1 MRRLISRLQDRS
13 RHRQGPALLAVVAG
27 LVIGTPPVVHAQQQ
41 PGAAQT
47 APAPP
52 GEPAEQWRT
61 SPFHGVIDGDGKLI
75 QCRCLFR
82 GQEYKL
88 GEKVCMNTH
97 LGTVMTM
104 CDLQLNNTSWV
115 PTREACTTS

>member
-13 RHRQGPALLAVVAG
+13 RHGHGPALVAVVAA
-27 LVIGTPPVVHAQQQ
+27 LVLGQSPIVRAQQ
-41 PGAAQT
+41 AATDQS
-47 APAPP
+47 APP
-52 GEPAEQWRT
+52 PPAAPTEQWRT

-75 QCRCLFR
+75 QCKCLFR
-82 GQEYKL
+82 GQEYRL